1 MTEVHNFHRQLISL
15 NCWRVSTT
23 GKFLVCNLHL
33 HHCELIPFLLVIC
46 TINMDSSLFKFLCSF
61 HMYIYAYVY
70 VYIHIYKLPGRK
82 HVFFFYIYIF
92 THIICVYMWEDCCVA
107 FSQSF
112 LFWSMGTVILKVY
125 LHRPYFLD
133 MLSFFPEL
141 SPSVLYLFFDALYP
155 KL

>member
-23 GKFLVCNLHL
+23 GKFLVYNLHL
-33 HHCELIPFLLVIC
+33 HHCELIPFLLVLC
-46 TINMDSSLFKFLCSF
+46 TINMDSSLFKSLCCF

-70 VYIHIYKLPGRK
+70 VYIQTIWTQT
-82 HVFFFYIYIF
+82 FFFYIF